1 MRVEGLCRKGR
12 VMGRMVLGV
21 ALASLVT
28 LPAIGADN
36 PTKATSSEHEGQR
49 LACHW
54 VGKDLRQLR
63 VTHPRRVPA
72 PQVTAANTPV
82 SILPVEVAR
91 RAIERMAVVVG
102 IAF

>member
-1 MRVEGLCRKGR
+1 MRVKGLCRKGR

>member
-1 MRVEGLCRKGR
+1 
-12 VMGRMVLGV
+12 MGRMVLGV
-21 ALASLVT
+21 ALASLVA
-28 LPAIGADN
+28 LPAIGADV

-54 VGKDLRQLR
+54 VGKDLKQLR
-63 VTHPRRVPA
+63 VTHPRRVPT
-72 PQVTAANTPV
+72 PQVTAANAPAPF
-82 SILPVEVAR
+82 LPVEPVR